1 LAGWSRIAPHH
12 LPSNVALRK
21 EIPMKKVKNV
31 QKIVLSKETLRQLDE
46 RQLPAAVA
54 GAYTENKCA
63 ATNAKKAS
71 CLSNC
76 QC

>member
-1 LAGWSRIAPHH
+1 
-12 LPSNVALRK
+12 
-21 EIPMKKVKNV
+21 MKKVKNV
-31 QKIVLSKETLRQLDE
+31 KKIALSKETLQQLDA

-54 GAYTENKCA
+54 GAYTEVRCPASNG
-63 ATNAKKAS
+63 KKAS